1 MVLNNH
7 RQRVYALNRKS
18 KGGNRIMTFCR
29 QCGQQIQD
37 KALFCVAYGSPQGS
51 AEGQQT
57 TGPAGSLDFKVFG
70 NKTEGEGFS
79 E

>member
-1 MVLNNH
+1 
-7 RQRVYALNRKS
+7 
-18 KGGNRIMTFCR
+18 MTFCR